1 MKDNKKHIAILG
13 STGSI
18 GTQTLDVIRKNPELF
33 CVEVL
38 TANEN
43 ADLLVQQALEF
54 QPNCVVIANEQKY
67 EQVKDALKNT
77 FIKVF
82 AGEKSIE
89 DVVCFDEIDI
99 VLVSLVGFSGL
110 KPTIAAIKAKKV
122 IALANKETLVVG
134 GELITALAE
143 ENNVPILPVDSE
155 HSAIFQ
161 CLQGEILNPVKKI
174 LLTASGG
181 AFLGKKREEL
191 AGMKA
196 SDALKHPNWSMGKK
210 VTIDSATL
218 MNKGLEVIE
227 ARWLFGVDARNIVP
241 VIHPQS
247 IVHSMVEFEDGSI
260 KAQMGKTD
268 MRLPILYALSYPK
281 RVKMPELS
289 MDIFSISNLTFSKPD
304 IETFPCLSLA
314 FKAIEKGG
322 NLPTIMN
329 AANEIAVQRFLEDK
343 ISFLKIPE
351 IIEKAMD
358 TYTFIQSPSYEDF
371 LETDKEVRESLAK
384 VY

>member
-161 CLQGEILNPVKKI
+161 CLQGEILNPVKRI

-181 AFLGKKREEL
+181 AFLGKRREEL
-191 AGMKA
+191 ADMKA

-227 ARWLFGVDARNIVP
+227 ARWLFGVDAKNIVP

-281 RVKMPELS
+281 RVKMSELS

-304 IETFPCLSLA
+304 TETFPCLSLA

-343 ISFLKIPE
+343 ISFLQIPE

-358 TYTFIQSPSYEDF
+358 TYTFIQCPTYEDF
-371 LETDKEVRESLAK
+371 LATDKEVRGSLAK
-384 VY
+384 IY

>member
-110 KPTIAAIKAKKV
+110 KPTISAIKAKKV

-134 GELITALAE
+134 GKLITALAE

-161 CLQGEILNPVKKI
+161 CLQGEILNPVKRI

-227 ARWLFGVDARNIVP
+227 ARWLFGVDAKNIVP

-304 IETFPCLSLA
+304 TETFPCLSLA

-343 ISFLKIPE
+343 VSFLQIPE

-358 TYTFIQSPSYEDF
+358 TYTFIQCPTYEDF
-371 LETDKEVRESLAK
+371 LATDKEVRESLAK
-384 VY
+384 IY

>member
-161 CLQGEILNPVKKI
+161 CLQGEILNPVKRI

-191 AGMKA
+191 ADMKA

-227 ARWLFGVDARNIVP
+227 ARWLFGVDAKNIVP

-304 IETFPCLSLA
+304 TETFPCLSLA

-343 ISFLKIPE
+343 ISFLQIPE

-358 TYTFIQSPSYEDF
+358 TYTFIQCPTYEDF
-371 LETDKEVRESLAK
+371 LATDKEVRESLAK
-384 VY
+384 IY

>member
-110 KPTIAAIKAKKV
+110 KPTISAIKAKKV

-161 CLQGEILNPVKKI
+161 CLQGEILNPVKRI

-227 ARWLFGVDARNIVP
+227 ARWLFGVDAKNIVP
-241 VIHPQS
+241 VIHSQS

-304 IETFPCLSLA
+304 TETFPCLSLA

-343 ISFLKIPE
+343 ISFLQIPE

-358 TYTFIQSPSYEDF
+358 TYTFIQCPTYEDF
-371 LETDKEVRESLAK
+371 LATDKEVRESLAK
-384 VY
+384 IY

>member
-110 KPTIAAIKAKKV
+110 KPTISAIKAKKV

-134 GELITALAE
+134 GKLITALAE

-161 CLQGEILNPVKKI
+161 CLQGEILNPVKRI

-227 ARWLFGVDARNIVP
+227 ARWLFGVDAKNIVP
-241 VIHPQS
+241 VIHSQS

-304 IETFPCLSLA
+304 TETFPCLSLA

-343 ISFLKIPE
+343 ISFLQIPE

-358 TYTFIQSPSYEDF
+358 TYTFIQCPTYEDF
-371 LETDKEVRESLAK
+371 LATDKEVRESLAK
-384 VY
+384 IY

>member
-18 GTQTLDVIRKNPELF
+18 GTQTLDVIRKNPKLF

-161 CLQGEILNPVKKI
+161 CLQGEILNPVKRI

-196 SDALKHPNWSMGKK
+196 LDALKHPNWSMGKK

-227 ARWLFGVDARNIVP
+227 ARWLFGVDAKNIVP
-241 VIHPQS
+241 VIHSQS

-304 IETFPCLSLA
+304 TETFPCLSLA

-343 ISFLKIPE
+343 VSFLQIPE

-358 TYTFIQSPSYEDF
+358 TYTFIQCPTYEDF
-371 LETDKEVRESLAK
+371 LATDKEVRESLAK
-384 VY
+384 IY

>member
-161 CLQGEILNPVKKI
+161 CLQGEILNPVKRI

-181 AFLGKKREEL
+181 AFLGKRKEEL
-191 AGMKA
+191 EDMKA

-227 ARWLFGVDARNIVP
+227 ARWLFGVDAKNIVP

-281 RVKMPELS
+281 RVKMSELS
-289 MDIFSISNLTFSKPD
+289 MDIFSISNLTFSQPD
-304 IETFPCLSLA
+304 TETFPCLSLA

-343 ISFLKIPE
+343 ISFLQIPE

-358 TYTFIQSPSYEDF
+358 TYTFIQCPTYEDF
-371 LETDKEVRESLAK
+371 LATDKEVRESLAK
-384 VY
+384 IY

>member
-110 KPTIAAIKAKKV
+110 KPTIAAIKARKV

-134 GELITALAE
+134 GELITALAK

-161 CLQGEILNPVKKI
+161 CLQGEILNPVKRI

-181 AFLGKKREEL
+181 AFLGKRREEL
-191 AGMKA
+191 ADMKA

-227 ARWLFGVDARNIVP
+227 ARWLFGVDAKNIVP

-304 IETFPCLSLA
+304 TETFPCLSLA

-343 ISFLKIPE
+343 ISFLQIPE

-358 TYTFIQSPSYEDF
+358 TYTFIQCPTYEDF
-371 LETDKEVRESLAK
+371 LATDKEVRESLAK
-384 VY
+384 IY

>member
-18 GTQTLDVIRKNPELF
+18 GTQTLDVIRKNPKLF
-33 CVEVL
+33 CVEAL

-43 ADLLVQQALEF
+43 ADLLIQQALEF

-67 EQVKDALKNT
+67 EQVKNALKDT
-77 FIKVF
+77 FVKVF

-191 AGMKA
+191 ANMKA

-351 IIEKAMD
+351 IIEKAMN
-358 TYTFIQSPSYEDF
+358 TYTFIQNPSYEDF
-371 LETDKEVRESLAK
+371 LETDKKVRESLAK

>member
-227 ARWLFGVDARNIVP
+227 ARWLFGVDAKNIVP
-241 VIHPQS
+241 VIHSQS

-304 IETFPCLSLA
+304 TETFPCLSLA

-343 ISFLKIPE
+343 ISFLQIPE

-358 TYTFIQSPSYEDF
+358 TYTFIQNPSYEDF

>member
-161 CLQGEILNPVKKI
+161 CLQGEILNPVKRI

-181 AFLGKKREEL
+181 AFLGKRKEEL
-191 AGMKA
+191 EDMKA

-227 ARWLFGVDARNIVP
+227 ARWLFGVDAKNIVP

-304 IETFPCLSLA
+304 TETFPCLSLA

-343 ISFLKIPE
+343 ISFLQIPE

-358 TYTFIQSPSYEDF
+358 TYTFIQCPTYEDF
-371 LETDKEVRESLAK
+371 LATDKEVRESLAK
-384 VY
+384 IY

>member
-110 KPTIAAIKAKKV
+110 KPTISAIKAKKV

-161 CLQGEILNPVKKI
+161 CLQGEILNPVKRI

-196 SDALKHPNWSMGKK
+196 SNALKHPNWSMGKK

-227 ARWLFGVDARNIVP
+227 ARWLFGVDAKNIVP
-241 VIHPQS
+241 VIHSQS

-304 IETFPCLSLA
+304 TETFPCLSLA

-343 ISFLKIPE
+343 ISFLQIPE

-358 TYTFIQSPSYEDF
+358 TYTFIQCPTYEDF
-371 LETDKEVRESLAK
+371 LATDKEVRESLAK
-384 VY
+384 IY

>member
-89 DVVCFDEIDI
+89 DVVCFDKIDI

-110 KPTIAAIKAKKV
+110 KPTISAIKAKKV

-134 GELITALAE
+134 GKLITALAE

-161 CLQGEILNPVKKI
+161 CLQGEILNPVKRI

-191 AGMKA
+191 EDMKA

-227 ARWLFGVDARNIVP
+227 ARWLFGVDAKNIVP

-304 IETFPCLSLA
+304 TETFPCLSLA

-343 ISFLKIPE
+343 ISFLQIPE

-358 TYTFIQSPSYEDF
+358 TYTFIQCPTYEDF
-371 LETDKEVRESLAK
+371 LATDKEVRGSLAK
-384 VY
+384 IY